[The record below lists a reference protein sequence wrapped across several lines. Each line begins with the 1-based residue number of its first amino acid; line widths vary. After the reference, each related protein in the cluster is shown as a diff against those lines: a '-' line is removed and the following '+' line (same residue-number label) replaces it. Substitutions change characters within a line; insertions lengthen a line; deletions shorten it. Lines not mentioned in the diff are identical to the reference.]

1 MSGPVFKTLIQIVK
15 SSQKFDSFVFFGGKQ
30 KNLSFFF
37 DGKQKNDICL
47 IFSFPNSNDAISVYA
62 DFDY

>member
-1 MSGPVFKTLIQIVK
+1 LIQIVK